1 MKHTKMLVLLATV
14 FVSCLSSAAELTVS
28 TAQVSRVQVY
38 ETTDGS
44 TNVWLWLNGN
54 GRIGP
59 NPTNSSVTCELWTN
73 SKAVHAS
80 ALAAMLSGKKVDVT
94 YLDSSNGS
102 YWCKVKTLSV
112 VNE

>member
-1 MKHTKMLVLLATV
+1 MLVLLTAA
-14 FVSCLSSAAELTVS
+14 FVSYPSSAAELTVS
-28 TAQVSRVQVY
+28 SAQVTRVQVY

-59 NPTNSSVTCELWTN
+59 NPTNSSVTCELWTY

-80 ALAAMLSGKKVDVT
+80 ALAAMLSGKKIDVT
-94 YLDSSNGS
+94 YLDNSSGS
-102 YWCKVKTLSV
+102 YWCKVGTLSV

>member
-1 MKHTKMLVLLATV
+1 MRCTKVLVLLAAALA
-14 FVSCLSSAAELTVS
+14 SGLSFAAELTVS

-44 TNVWLWLNGN
+44 TSVWLWLNG
-54 GRIGP
+54 GSRVGP

-73 SKAVHAS
+73 SKGVHAS

-94 YLDSSNGS
+94 YLDNSNGS
-102 YWCKVKTLSV
+102 YWCKVKALAV
-112 VNE
+112 LNE